1 MRANILTVFNGM
13 RGNAM
18 KKDEIIKALSDIQEI
33 IAWNDIKDLKLSDQA
48 RERMVIDIDDAIEAF
63 KENGE
68 E

>member
-1 MRANILTVFNGM
+1 MRANTLIVFNGM

-33 IAWNDIKDLKLSDQA
+33 IAWNDIKDLKLSDQT

>member
-1 MRANILTVFNGM
+1 MRANTLTVFNGM